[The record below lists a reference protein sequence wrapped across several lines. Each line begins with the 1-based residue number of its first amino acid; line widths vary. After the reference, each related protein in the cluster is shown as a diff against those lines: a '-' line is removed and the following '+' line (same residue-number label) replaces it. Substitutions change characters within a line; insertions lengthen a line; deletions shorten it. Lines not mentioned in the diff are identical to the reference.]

1 MAFDFFENSVDL
13 GAVPLPKQMYRD
25 DIQAVI
31 NQEWE
36 NTTAVEAIQEQDYS
50 INFDSFTFHETEA
63 WLNTIVGLSTT
74 GSKETLDFVQLI
86 FRCLDHPRL
95 MGRYYSFHDNYWIE
109 YNDDRTGSAIA
120 HISVRRCNNWL
131 RIRDPENG
139 GKVYSIPCVVG
150 YDMAS
155 PSARVTNDIITP
167 NNHAT
172 VIVQENATTKR
183 LFKTNAR
190 FILSGRPFKLYGYQ
204 NATEQFPNTDNP
216 SSLMELDLYLDEI
229 WAQDDLENGIAW
241 NGVDEVEEPIV
252 EDGIVLT
259 PNVAEVREGQYVEV
273 RIGVRSGEESYAPTS
288 YTVTTSTPFLV
299 ASMQVGD
306 TFVLHCNKR
315 SETPAIMSI
324 TATVDEPSIEVAQD
338 FEVRLAS
345 MFG

>member
-1 MAFDFFENSVDL
+1 MAFDFFENSMEL
-13 GAVPLPKQMYRD
+13 GAIPMPKQMYRD
-25 DIQAVI
+25 DVQAVI
-31 NQEWE
+31 NQEWD
-36 NTTAVEAIQEQDYS
+36 NTTAVETIQEQNYS
-50 INFDSFTFHETEA
+50 GNFDSFTFHETKA
-63 WLNTIVGLSTT
+63 WLNTIVGLSST
-74 GSKETLDFVQLI
+74 GNKDAYDFVQLI

-95 MGRYYSFHDNYWIE
+95 TGRYYSFHDNYWIE

-131 RIRDPENG
+131 KIRDPENG
-139 GKVYSIPCVVG
+139 GKVYAIPCVVG

-204 NATEQFPNTDNP
+204 NATEQFPNTDNS

-229 WAQDDLENGIAW
+229 WAQDDLENGVAW
-241 NGVDEVEEPIV
+241 NGVDEVVEPSV

-259 PNVAEVREGQYVEV
+259 PNVDEVREGQMIDVV
-273 RIGVRSGEESYAPTS
+273 VTVKDGENIYIPDS
-288 YTVTTSTPFLV
+288 YTIDTSTSALQV
-299 ASMQVGD
+299 ASRTGN
-306 TFVLHCNKR
+306 TFVLYCTKR
-315 SETPAIMSI
+315 SAIPATMSI
-324 TATVDEPSIEVAQD
+324 TAKVNNPSFEFTKD
-338 FEVRLAS
+338 FEVRLVS